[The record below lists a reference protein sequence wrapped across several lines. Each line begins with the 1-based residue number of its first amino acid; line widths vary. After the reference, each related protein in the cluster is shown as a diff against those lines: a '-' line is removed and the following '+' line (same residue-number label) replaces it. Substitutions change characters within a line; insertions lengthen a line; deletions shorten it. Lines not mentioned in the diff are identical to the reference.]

1 MSSPGELYA
10 CLYAKEFPAQALL
23 RLRPEL
29 HSRPCVV
36 MEGELSFQQ
45 VCALNT
51 RARLL
56 GLKHGMTRVEVDT
69 FQDPIALERSLRA
82 ESATRAI
89 LLECAAA
96 FSPRI
101 EDCSEGTSLLCGID
115 IAGTQDLFGPP
126 AMLASSLLQRVR
138 TLGISA
144 QIVVSN
150 NFHAAVCLAKAPSQ
164 CTSIQVIQLGEEA
177 AVLAPL
183 PLTVLDLTE
192 QQAETFALW
201 GIHTLGMLAALPEKE
216 LIARIGQYGR
226 HLRQLARGELAHL
239 FQPVESAFTLDER
252 MELDTPVELLESLLF
267 VVGIMLDQLILRA
280 TARILSMASVTITL
294 SLEGRTS
301 HSRTIRPALPTT
313 DKQLWMKLLHL
324 DLKAHP
330 PPASILALA
339 LHAEP
344 GSTSKVQ
351 SGLFSPPLPEAA
363 RLDVT
368 LARIHAI
375 VGEDNTGC
383 AVLEDTHAE
392 EGFRIEPFSLS
403 SRNVNAFASSQQRSV
418 LRHLRPPETI
428 IITLQNAQ
436 PARFLFRERQYVVE
450 SAYGPWVTGGDW
462 WNQALWGF
470 EQWDLIARAED
481 GSRLCCCM
489 VLDLMQNQWQMAAF
503 YD

>member
-1 MSSPGELYA
+1 
-10 CLYAKEFPAQALL
+10 
-23 RLRPEL
+23 
-29 HSRPCVV
+29 
-36 MEGELSFQQ
+36 MEGEPSFQQ
-45 VCALNT
+45 VCSLNT
-51 RARLL
+51 KARLL
-56 GLKHGMTRVEVDT
+56 GMKHGMTRVEVDT
-69 FQDPIALERSLRA
+69 FQDPVVLARSLRA
-82 ESATRAI
+82 ETATRAI

-101 EDCSEGTSLLCGID
+101 EDCSQDTALLCGID

-126 AMLASSLLQRVR
+126 AMLARSLLQRVKS
-138 TLGISA
+138 LGISA

-150 NFHAAVCLAKAPSQ
+150 NFHAAVCLAKAPSP
-164 CTSIQVIQLGEEA
+164 CTSIQVIPFGEEA

-201 GIHTLGMLAALPEKE
+201 GIRTLGMLAALPEEE
-216 LIARIGQYGR
+216 LIARMGQYGR

-239 FQPVESAFTLDER
+239 FQPVEPAFALDER

-267 VVGIMLDQLILRA
+267 VVDIMLDQLILRA
-280 TARILSMASVTITL
+280 TARILSMATVTITL

-351 SGLFSPPLPEAA
+351 SGIFSPPLPEAP

-375 VGEDNTGC
+375 VGEGNAGC

-403 SRNVNAFASSQQRSV
+403 SCNVDVFVSSQQRTV
-418 LRHLRPPETI
+418 LRQLRPPETI

-436 PARFLFRERQYVVE
+436 PARFFFRERQYVVE
-450 SAYGPWVTGGDW
+450 RAYGPWLTGGDW

-481 GSRLCCCM
+481 DSRLCCCI
-489 VLDLMQNQWQMAAF
+489 VLDLTQNQWQMAAF